1 MRSHSA
7 SSGARPR
14 PLLRLP
20 ALPLIYLA
28 LVAACSLAPA
38 ASASPVAADPTTAR
52 AAAALS
58 PAPSDTS
65 DATMETFA
73 RAEDCR
79 FGRNGLAEDAVMA
92 LDLYHRAANGTG
104 EGAGAALFALAEVY
118 REGGQGAHGALGEG
132 APLAVKRDLR
142 RAAALY
148 NESAAAGNAAGQ
160 FAMGVLFSSGLF
172 GVAPD
177 QDKVRFLASPHSI
190 CVYVEAS

>member
-1 MRSHSA
+1 
-7 SSGARPR
+7 
-14 PLLRLP
+14 
-20 ALPLIYLA
+20 
-28 LVAACSLAPA
+28 
-38 ASASPVAADPTTAR
+38 
-52 AAAALS
+52 
-58 PAPSDTS
+58 
-65 DATMETFA
+65 MEIFA

-92 LDLYHRAANGTG
+92 LDLYHQAANGTG

-118 REGGQGAHGALGEG
+118 REGGEGG

-172 GVAPD
+172 GVTPD
-177 QDKVRFLASPHSI
+177 QDKVRLLVSPYSVWVWV
-190 CVYVEAS
+190 CEAS